1 MHVFCLVRVTAPI
14 VPDST
19 NKSTLC
25 RNFFVKRKDKLAL
38 FTKMTGHC
46 WGGLIMCPHNGR
58 TPALISSVSAF
69 QKHWLTLCTSG
80 NLSSA
85 RRITYYRSMRRSL
98 QFQLGEEWWM
108 NFSRV
113 IIWSSRL
120 INDIKG
126 FKLFVFHVQFFI
138 VDQAACPRCS
148 KFVNLYMVVNQVG
161 HSAELLKKVLL
172 RRRNS
177 FLIKRFTFILKIYI
191 SL

>member
-113 IIWSSRL
+113 IMWSSRL

-126 FKLFVFHVQFFI
+126 FKLFVFRVQFFSWRSSSP
-138 VDQAACPRCS
+138 VR
-148 KFVNLYMVVNQVG
+148 G
-161 HSAELLKKVLL
+161 VLSVL
-172 RRRNS
+172 TCTWW
-177 FLIKRFTFILKIYI
+177 LIKVDTLQSCWKKFYYGEEIRFWLNVSLLYLKFT
-191 SL
+191 